1 MATGRRPGLSDP
13 AVRTTGVSSGRTS
26 TASTGSGIVLRQRRT
41 DASAQEE
48 APVVV
53 PHPERR
59 PDPPREPGSPTGTA
73 GRTAPTTHRFTRG
86 LLLALLLSVPFWVL
100 VGLGAWLISR

>member
-1 MATGRRPGLSDP
+1 M
-13 AVRTTGVSSGRTS
+13 
-26 TASTGSGIVLRQRRT
+26 
-41 DASAQEE
+41 
-48 APVVV
+48 VV

-59 PDPPREPGSPTGTA
+59 PDPARQPVPPTAMA

-100 VGLGAWLISR
+100 VGLGAWLVSR